1 MTKSRKY
8 QRELEEVEDRAEA
21 AMSEADKLKSKL
33 RTSTKRVSSM
43 SDLEEDSSDKVR
55 VIPIFVFH
63 RQSLLAVYYFF
74 RLMFPF
80 LVDRLTSTLPLR
92 PSRSLK
98 KGPRLRVCL
107 TANRRA
113 LVGLLF

>member
-43 SDLEEDSSDKVR
+43 SDLEEDSSDNKVR
-55 VIPIFVFH
+55 VTPLFVL
-63 RQSLLAVYYFF
+63 S
-74 RLMFPF
+74 P
-80 LVDRLTSTLPLR
+80 
-92 PSRSLK
+92 
-98 KGPRLRVCL
+98 
-107 TANRRA
+107 
-113 LVGLLF
+113 